1 MMQLDESWQP
11 DASLTMLHQRA
22 ALLRQIREFFYSR
35 EVLEVD
41 TPIVSRFGV
50 TDVHLSNLVSRIGT
64 DTRHWYLQTS
74 PEYAMKRLLAA
85 GSPSI
90 YQLGKVFRDDE
101 LSSRHNPEFT
111 MLEWYR
117 LGFSMGDLIAEV
129 DDFLQVTLK
138 AHPAHRISYPQLFLD
153 QLQVDILGSS
163 GFADLQQR
171 LQEFSAVAEL
181 AARENDFD
189 TLQQLAM
196 ALIIEPRLDPTI
208 PVIVYDYPVS
218 QAALAQISVDD
229 PRVAYRFEVFYQGM
243 ELANGYQELT
253 DASVQ
258 LQRFELDQQRRQ
270 RAGLPPMAIDTRL
283 MAALEARLPP
293 CSGIALGFDRLLM
306 IQTGARN
313 IREVLPFSIAR
324 A

>member
-11 DASLTMLHQRA
+11 DASLAMLHQRA
-22 ALLRQIREFFYSR
+22 ALLRQLREFFHAR
-35 EVLEVD
+35 DVLEVD
-41 TPIVSRFGV
+41 TPIISRFGV
-50 TDVHLSNLVSRIGT
+50 TDVHLSNLVCRLGT

-117 LGFSMGDLIAEV
+117 LGFTMNDLIAEV
-129 DDFLQVTLK
+129 DELLQATLK
-138 AHPAHRISYPQLFLD
+138 ARPARRLSYRQLFLD
-153 QLQVDILGSS
+153 QLQVDILRSD
-163 GFADLQQR
+163 GFSALQGR

-181 AARENDFD
+181 AARERDFD

-218 QAALAQISVDD
+218 QAALAQVSVDD

-253 DASVQ
+253 DARVQ
-258 LQRFELDQQRRQ
+258 LQRFELDQQHRQ

-283 MAALEARLPP
+283 MAALEAGLPP
-293 CSGIALGFDRLLM
+293 CAGIALGFDRLLM
-306 IQTGARN
+306 IQSGATH